1 MWARHDGPLSKRG
14 LPMSAP
20 PEIAQ
25 RILTRLQKLSEPFG
39 TRIAIEGNIG
49 VIRVNPPAR
58 SSVQ

>member
-1 MWARHDGPLSKRG
+1 MT
-14 LPMSAP
+14 AP

-39 TRIAIEGNIG
+39 TRITIEGNIG
-49 VIRVNPPAR
+49 VVRVNPPAR